1 MSNISS
7 DNKAIARHLANAFGG
22 KPSIREY
29 IHDNLPFKVDIL
41 SSDNKPSNGVIS
53 YGTIGL
59 SDVPL
64 KWGDGEFETRI
75 ELCGA
80 ADSAAEFFPNVMAS
94 AAFNIMRSRIVCY
107 PGSTMRDYVKE
118 YYKGTKL
125 PHLYFSSPFVWDE
138 LKTLAL
144 QDKKVTW
151 LLCFPIS
158 QSEFNFLKKEGDEK
172 FEDLLESAEINIFD
186 FDRKEAL

>member
-7 DNKAIARHLANAFGG
+7 DNKAIARHLVDAFGG

-29 IHDNLPFKVDIL
+29 LHDNLPLKVDIL
-41 SSDNKPSNGVIS
+41 SSNNQPSKEMVS

-75 ELCGA
+75 ELCGV
-80 ADSAAEFFPNVMAS
+80 ADSSKEFFPNIVAS
-94 AAFNIMRSRIVCY
+94 AAFSIMKSKIVCY
-107 PGSTMRDYVKE
+107 PGSTMRNYVKE
-118 YYKGTKL
+118 YYKETKL

-138 LKTLAL
+138 LKMLTL
-144 QDKKVTW
+144 QTKKVTW

-158 QSEFNFLKKEGDEK
+158 QIEFDFLKKEGDEK
-172 FEDLLESAEINIFD
+172 FEDMLESAEINIFD